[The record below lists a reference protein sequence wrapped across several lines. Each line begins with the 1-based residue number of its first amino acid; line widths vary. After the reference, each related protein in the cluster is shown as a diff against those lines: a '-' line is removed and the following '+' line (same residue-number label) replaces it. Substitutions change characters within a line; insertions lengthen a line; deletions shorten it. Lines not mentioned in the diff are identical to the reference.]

1 MKHRPEPD
9 IIRLSNISENRFL
22 TGQTE
27 FGVENESSPQKTF
40 SSLLFSSL
48 LFSSLLFSSLLFS
61 SAARAAGEG
70 SGRGPYVQA
79 DLAYAYEHITHDYPE
94 PAGAK
99 KGKISTVSD
108 YFRNIRTHSIHP
120 RVSVGYDFGGWRI
133 AADYARYRKW
143 NDSKYSVSIKEL
155 KENKGENIN
164 VAQYL
169 KTENQENG
177 SFHAVSSLGLSA
189 VYDFKLN
196 DKFKPY
202 IGARVAYGHIR
213 HQHRSVEQE
222 TTIVT
227 TYLQSGK
234 PSPIIRGPTPKPAHQ
249 ESNSIRRVGLGVIAG
264 VGFDIT
270 PNLTLDAGYRY
281 HNWGRL
287 ENTRFK
293 THEASLGVRYRF

>member
-1 MKHRPEPD
+1 MQPAKN
-9 IIRLSNISENRFL
+9 LL
-22 TGQTE
+22 
-27 FGVENESSPQKTF
+27 

-48 LFSSLLFSSLLFS
+48 LFSSLLFSSLLFP
-61 SAARAAGEG
+61 SAAQAAGEG
-70 SGRGPYVQA
+70 NGRGPYVQA
-79 DLAYAYEHITHDYPE
+79 DLAYAAERITHDYPE
-94 PAGAK
+94 ATAQK
-99 KGKISTVSD
+99 KGTTISTVSD
-108 YFRNIRTHSIHP
+108 YFRNIRTHSVHP

-143 NDSKYSVSIKEL
+143 NNSKYSVNTRNLRTHESNGNRIDR
-155 KENKGENIN
+155 
-164 VAQYL
+164 

-202 IGARVAYGHIR
+202 IGARVAYGHVR
-213 HQHRSVEQE
+213 HSIDSTKKATEFLTAAGQD
-222 TTIVT
+222 
-227 TYLQSGK
+227 G
-234 PSPIIRGPTPKPAHQ
+234 GAPTVYNNGSTQDAHQ
-249 ESNSIRRVGLGVIAG
+249 ESDSIRRVGLGVIAG

-270 PNLTLDAGYRY
+270 PKLTLDAGYRY

-293 THEASLGVRYRF
+293 THEASLGMRYRF

>member
-1 MKHRPEPD
+1 MQPAK
-9 IIRLSNISENRFL
+9 N
-22 TGQTE
+22 
-27 FGVENESSPQKTF
+27 
-40 SSLLFSSL
+40 L

-61 SAARAAGEG
+61 SAAQAAGEDG
-70 SGRGPYVQA
+70 GRGPYVQA
-79 DLAYAYEHITHDYPE
+79 DLAYAAERITHDYPE
-94 PAGAK
+94 STDPK

-143 NDSKYSVSIKEL
+143 NDNKYSVDIKEL
-155 KENKGENIN
+155 ENKNQN
-164 VAQYL
+164 KRDL

-202 IGARVAYGHIR
+202 IGARVAYGHVR
-213 HQHRSVEQE
+213 HSIDS
-222 TTIVT
+222 TKKTAKILT
-227 TYLQSGK
+227 SSYGGLN
-234 PSPIIRGPTPKPAHQ
+234 PTVYTEENTQNAHHQ
-249 ESNSIRRVGLGVIAG
+249 SNSIRRVGLGVIAG
-264 VGFDIT
+264 IGFDIT
-270 PNLTLDAGYRY
+270 PKLTLDAGYRY

-287 ENTRFK
+287 EN
-293 THEASLGVRYRF
+293 

>member
-1 MKHRPEPD
+1 MNPARKKPS
-9 IIRLSNISENRFL
+9 LL
-22 TGQTE
+22 
-27 FGVENESSPQKTF
+27 F

-48 LFSSLLFSSLLFS
+48 LFSSLLFSSLLFP
-61 SAARAAGEG
+61 SAAQAASEDG
-70 SGRGPYVQA
+70 GRGPYVQA
-79 DLAYAYEHITHDYPE
+79 DLAYAYEHITRDYPE
-94 PAGAK
+94 ATGANQGK
-99 KGKISTVSD
+99 KISTVSD

-143 NDSKYSVSIKEL
+143 NDNKYSVDIKEL
-155 KENKGENIN
+155 ENKNKN
-164 VAQYL
+164 KRDL

-202 IGARVAYGHIR
+202 IGARVAYGHVR
-213 HQHRSVEQE
+213 HSIDS
-222 TTIVT
+222 TKKTAKILT
-227 TYLQSGK
+227 SSYGNGK
-234 PSPIIRGPTPKPAHQ
+234 PTVYTEENTQNAHR
-249 ESNSIRRVGLGVIAG
+249 ESDSIRRVGLGVIAG

-270 PNLTLDAGYRY
+270 PKLTLDTGYRY

-293 THEASLGVRYRF
+293 THEASLGMRYRF

>member
-1 MKHRPEPD
+1 MNPARKKP
-9 IIRLSNISENRFL
+9 
-22 TGQTE
+22 
-27 FGVENESSPQKTF
+27 
-40 SSLLFSSL
+40 SL

-61 SAARAAGEG
+61 SAAQAASEDG
-70 SGRGPYVQA
+70 GRGPYVQA
-79 DLAYAYEHITHDYPE
+79 DLAYAAERITHDYPE
-94 PAGAK
+94 PTGAK
-99 KGKISTVSD
+99 KGTTISTVSD

-143 NDSKYSVSIKEL
+143 NNSKYSVSIKEL
-155 KENKGENIN
+155 KNNKKKKK
-164 VAQYL
+164 

-202 IGARVAYGHIR
+202 IGARVAYGHVR
-213 HQHRSVEQE
+213 HSISTKK
-222 TTIVT
+222 TTEFLT
-227 TYLQSGK
+227 TAG
-234 PSPIIRGPTPKPAHQ
+234 SPGVVPGGYKVSTTPGAHQ

>member
-1 MKHRPEPD
+1 MNPARKKP
-9 IIRLSNISENRFL
+9 
-22 TGQTE
+22 
-27 FGVENESSPQKTF
+27 
-40 SSLLFSSL
+40 SL

-61 SAARAAGEG
+61 SAAQAAGEG
-70 SGRGPYVQA
+70 HGRGPYVQA
-79 DLAYAYEHITHDYPE
+79 DLAYAYEHITHDYPK
-94 PAGAK
+94 PTAPNK
-99 KGKISTVSD
+99 NKISTVSD

-143 NDSKYSVSIKEL
+143 NDNKYSVDIKEL
-155 KENKGENIN
+155 ENKNKN
-164 VAQYL
+164 KRDL

-202 IGARVAYGHIR
+202 IGARVAYGHVR
-213 HQHRSVEQE
+213 HSIDS
-222 TTIVT
+222 TKKTAKILT
-227 TYLQSGK
+227 SSYGNGK
-234 PSPIIRGPTPKPAHQ
+234 PTVYTEENTQNAHQ

-293 THEASLGVRYRF
+293 THEASLGMRYRF

>member
-1 MKHRPEPD
+1 MQPPKN
-9 IIRLSNISENRFL
+9 LL
-22 TGQTE
+22 
-27 FGVENESSPQKTF
+27 F

-61 SAARAAGEG
+61 SAAQAASEG
-70 SGRGPYVQA
+70 NGRGPYVQA
-79 DLAYAYEHITHDYPE
+79 DLAYAAERITHDYPE
-94 PAGAK
+94 PTDPK

-143 NDSKYSVSIKEL
+143 NDNKYSVDIKEL
-155 KENKGENIN
+155 ENKNKN
-164 VAQYL
+164 KRDL

-202 IGARVAYGHIR
+202 IGARVAYGHVR
-213 HQHRSVEQE
+213 HSIDSTKKTAKILTSSYGNGEPTVYTEENTQNAHR
-222 TTIVT
+222 
-227 TYLQSGK
+227 
-234 PSPIIRGPTPKPAHQ
+234 
-249 ESNSIRRVGLGVIAG
+249 ESDSIRRVGLGVIAG

-270 PNLTLDAGYRY
+270 PKLTLDAGYRY

-293 THEASLGVRYRF
+293 THEASLGMRYRF

>member
-1 MKHRPEPD
+1 
-9 IIRLSNISENRFL
+9 F
-22 TGQTE
+22 
-27 FGVENESSPQKTF
+27 SSLLF

-61 SAARAAGEG
+61 SAAQAASEDG
-70 SGRGPYVQA
+70 GRGPYVQA
-79 DLAYAYEHITHDYPE
+79 DLAYAAERITHDYPE
-94 PAGAK
+94 PTAPGK
-99 KGKISTVSD
+99 NKISTVSD
-108 YFRNIRTHSIHP
+108 YFRNIRTHSVHP

-143 NDSKYSVSIKEL
+143 NDNKYSVNIKKL
-155 KENKGENIN
+155 ENKNKK
-164 VAQYL
+164 

-202 IGARVAYGHIR
+202 IGARVSYGHVR
-213 HQHRSVEQE
+213 HSIDSTKKTTEFVTSAGAPGGAPTVYPPHKNTQDDHRE
-222 TTIVT
+222 
-227 TYLQSGK
+227 G
-234 PSPIIRGPTPKPAHQ
+234 
-249 ESNSIRRVGLGVIAG
+249 NSIRRVGLGVIAG

-270 PNLTLDAGYRY
+270 PKLTLDAGYRY

-293 THEASLGVRYRF
+293 THEASLGMRYRF

>member
-1 MKHRPEPD
+1 MNPARKKP
-9 IIRLSNISENRFL
+9 
-22 TGQTE
+22 
-27 FGVENESSPQKTF
+27 
-40 SSLLFSSL
+40 SLLFSSL

-61 SAARAAGEG
+61 SAAQAASEG
-70 SGRGPYVQA
+70 NGRGPYVQA
-79 DLAYAYEHITHDYPE
+79 DLAYAAERITHDYPE
-94 PAGAK
+94 PTGAK
-99 KGKISTVSD
+99 KGTTISTVSD

-143 NDSKYSVSIKEL
+143 NNSKYSVSIKEL
-155 KENKGENIN
+155 KNNNKKKK
-164 VAQYL
+164 

-202 IGARVAYGHIR
+202 IGARVAYGHVR
-213 HQHRSVEQE
+213 HSISTKK
-222 TTIVT
+222 TTEFLT
-227 TYLQSGK
+227 TAG
-234 PSPIIRGPTPKPAHQ
+234 SPGVVPGGYKVSTTPGAHQ

-293 THEASLGVRYRF
+293 THEASLGMRYRF

>member
-1 MKHRPEPD
+1 MRSTK
-9 IIRLSNISENRFL
+9 N
-22 TGQTE
+22 
-27 FGVENESSPQKTF
+27 F

-61 SAARAAGEG
+61 SAAQAASEG
-70 SGRGPYVQA
+70 NGRGPYVQA
-79 DLAYAYEHITHDYPE
+79 DLAYAAERITHDYPE
-94 PAGAK
+94 PTAQK

-143 NDSKYSVSIKEL
+143 NNNKYSVNTKLVKIGGDERL
-155 KENKGENIN
+155 RNE
-164 VAQYL
+164 QTL
-169 KTENQENG
+169 KTEHQENG
-177 SFHAVSSLGLSA
+177 TFHAASSLGLSA
-189 VYDFKLN
+189 VYDFRPN

-202 IGARVAYGHIR
+202 IGVRVAYGHVR
-213 HQHRSVEQE
+213 HGIDSTKKITGTLTAYPNDADAAATVYPDGHPQKN
-222 TTIVT
+222 
-227 TYLQSGK
+227 TYQK
-234 PSPIIRGPTPKPAHQ
+234 
-249 ESNSIRRVGLGVIAG
+249 SNSSRRLGFGAMAG
-264 VGFDIT
+264 VGIDVA
-270 PNLTLDAGYRY
+270 PGLTLDAGYRY